1 MFDLMFWVLLA
12 FFVLVV
18 VFTVLL
24 TRYFTMKNMNTRLLI
39 CDEPSRNYNFKL
51 QSTYLV
57 YLFFLNIIGWLA
69 LLLMVSESILN
80 VG

>member
-1 MFDLMFWVLLA
+1 
-12 FFVLVV
+12 
-18 VFTVLL
+18 
-24 TRYFTMKNMNTRLLI
+24 MKNMNTRLLI

-69 LLLMVSESILN
+69 LLVMVSEAVLN

>member
-57 YLFFLNIIGWLA
+57 YLFILNITGWLA
-69 LLLMVSESILN
+69 LLVMVSERVLN